1 MKSQALWAR
10 MASWCGGWALALL
23 ALGAQAQ
30 TQELTEAR
38 ATVTVGRQITRMA
51 VHLPYHWDR
60 LHKSDAGE
68 AVFEIPFA
76 LPNAGKTA
84 QGLYL
89 PRIGSA
95 YEVWLNDTLIQH
107 NGDMQTYNGADYA
120 KSPRYV
126 AMPTELLRNDN
137 MLRVH
142 IRADL
147 GRRAGLAAP
156 IVGPE
161 PQVYA
166 QYLRNF
172 RSQTT
177 GALAVLILSLLVGL
191 MALALWAT
199 QVDTAVQGRR
209 RRDPLYLMAGIAEL
223 CWSVSVANFI
233 IEEPPLA
240 WPWWGMVATFSTAA
254 WGCSMALFCVE
265 VAGWRRA
272 TPVTW
277 LRRWLAGL
285 LLGCG
290 LAVVAG
296 LVYGYAAVLTL
307 WFVAFGL
314 TFTVFVAYF
323 LWKARG
329 GAPLPH
335 KIVALAVLLNTM
347 VGLHDLYV
355 LRFSAGYADNT
366 YLRYSSVL
374 FGLVLLVIVIMRFRR
389 ASGLAHDLLANMAA
403 RVAAKEQE
411 LAQSYQRLEL
421 LAREQERSSE
431 RARILRDMHDGVG
444 SHISSAIRQLESGR
458 STPEQVLHTLRDSL
472 DQLKLSID
480 TMHLPTGD
488 ITALLANLRYR
499 LEPRFKALDME
510 LQWDVDLLAPVSRLD
525 DKAMRHLQYMVF
537 EAISNVLQHAHATVL
552 RIELR
557 APVGSEA
564 GAEPRSESGTP
575 VRLRVMDNGQGFDPE
590 RVKLVGLRSLRERA
604 AIIGAKLHIASVPGH
619 TTVDIVL

>member
-1 MKSQALWAR
+1 MSTRRPLRAVGRMCGLCCGLVLALV
-10 MASWCGGWALALL
+10 ALA
-23 ALGAQAQ
+23 GQAQ

-38 ATVTVGRQITRMA
+38 ATVTVGGQTTRTA

-76 LPNAGKTA
+76 VPDNGKTP
-84 QGLYL
+84 QGVYL
-89 PRIGSA
+89 PRIGNA
-95 YEVWLNDTLIQH
+95 YEVWFNDTLIQH

-120 KSPRYV
+120 KSPRYMSV
-126 AMPTELLRNDN
+126 PAELLRNDN

-156 IVGPE
+156 VVGPE
-161 PQVYA
+161 EKVYA
-166 QYLRNF
+166 LYLRNF
-172 RSQTT
+172 RAQNM

-199 QVDTAVQGRR
+199 QVDATAQGRR
-209 RRDPLYLMAGIAEL
+209 GRDPLYLMAGVAEL

-233 IEEPPLA
+233 VEEPPLP
-240 WPWWGMVATFSTAA
+240 WPWWGMVATFATAVWA
-254 WGCSMALFCVE
+254 CSMALFCVE
-265 VAGWRRA
+265 VAGWRRRA
-272 TPVTW
+272 AVTW

-285 LLGCG
+285 LVACAV
-290 LAVVAG
+290 AVVAG
-296 LVYGYAAVLTL
+296 LVYGYAEVLTL
-307 WFVAFGL
+307 WFVAFAL
-314 TFTVFVAYF
+314 TFMVFVAYF
-323 LWKARG
+323 LWSARG

-335 KIVALAVLLNTM
+335 KIVALAVMLNTL
-347 VGLHDLYV
+347 VGLYDLYV
-355 LRFSAGYADNT
+355 LRFSTGYADNT
-366 YLRYSSVL
+366 YLRYSSVM
-374 FGLVLLVIVIMRFRR
+374 FGMVLLVIVLMRFRS

-421 LAREQERSSE
+421 LAREQERTSE

-458 STPEQVLHTLRDSL
+458 ATPEQVLHTLRDSL

-499 LEPRFKALDME
+499 LEPRFKALDIE
-510 LQWDVDLLAPVSRLD
+510 LQWDVDLLAPMQRLD

-537 EAISNVLQHAHATVL
+537 EAISNVLQHAHASVL

-557 APVGSEA
+557 AASAGEPDSGSDA
-564 GAEPRSESGTP
+564 A
-575 VRLRVMDNGQGFDPE
+575 VRLRVMDNGRGFDPE
-590 RVKLVGLRSLRERA
+590 RVKLAGLRSLRERA
-604 AIIGAKLHIASVPGH
+604 AIIGAQLHIASVPGH